1 MIRSFI
7 ILRSREGLTFFK
19 VDNSFIFSNEKKV
32 QWSFPGCLF
41 FENTRKNFKLNL
53 VLVVVLLLES
63 KGLYFGNNITE
74 CRPGYSAMH
83 EPNLAD

>member
-1 MIRSFI
+1 MKESTMK
-7 ILRSREGLTFFK
+7 L
-19 VDNSFIFSNEKKV
+19 
-32 QWSFPGCLF
+32 PGCLF

-53 VLVVVLLLES
+53 VLVVVLVLES

-74 CRPGYSAMH
+74 GRPGCTTMH